1 MLAVRRGAIVAL
13 ASVAL
18 PFGATACN
26 AERKQQCDTLLAAMK
41 PLDQGTPSSAMV
53 DTVHKQIAAMTF
65 QDATLGIYA
74 KNYGATLTILA
85 NTLQLQEGA
94 SPPDGTA
101 DVVKQNLQKVRT
113 DRDDVQRYCA
123 Q

>member
-1 MLAVRRGAIVAL
+1 MVAL
-13 ASVAL
+13 RRDASVAL
-18 PFGATACN
+18 ALVALATTACD

-41 PLDQGTPSSAMV
+41 PLDEGTPSSAMV
-53 DTVHKQIAAMTF
+53 DSVHKQISSMTL
-65 QDATLGIYA
+65 QDQTLSIYA

-85 NTLQLQEGA
+85 NTLQLQEGT

-101 DVVKQNLQKVRT
+101 DAVKQNLKKVRT
-113 DRDDVQRYCA
+113 DREDVQRYCA